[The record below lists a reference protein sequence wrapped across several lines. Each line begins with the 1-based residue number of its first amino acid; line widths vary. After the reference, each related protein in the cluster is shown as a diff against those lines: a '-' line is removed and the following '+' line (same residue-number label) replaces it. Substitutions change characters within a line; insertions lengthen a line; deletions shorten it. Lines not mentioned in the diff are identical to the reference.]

1 MWGSNLDVTVK
12 RKLTV
17 LMLLFYTIPMSQAKA
32 ISVRSKVIS
41 LLRQIQGQ
49 SAGKRF
55 NAKLPVKI

>member
-1 MWGSNLDVTVK
+1 MWGSNLDVTVQ

-41 LLRQIQGQ
+41 LSRNCNTGSVGIEE
-49 SAGKRF
+49 
-55 NAKLPVKI
+55 I